1 MWVHLLFEAGVQLGL
16 AAEGCATDG
25 RATTAVSLCNRPLAQ
40 EDVGRNLAATLGNTD
55 TGRSRFNVS
64 FGGAADAAL
73 DRYSNSS
80 GPNRRRLSSACG
92 EVGLSRPRSASQL
105 SDVSSVGRKWSI
117 STSLK
122 ERRKNS
128 RLTSMLEESAAPE
141 FSKAPYAASASS
153 VILSLMTV
161 SGVRMYCTFC
171 MTCTQVWHAW
181 QRITHA
187 HCCLMPTES
196 AAHPTEAATKDGP
209 DGMVLTNPRIIVG
222 EVAGIPDQL
231 GRGSST
237 QQFVTH
243 QIPTACAVRAPSTA
257 QQVEQLLAKVDDW
270 GFNIFDLEQATKVLA
285 LCCLW
290 LACCSVVCCAA
301 GGKLEHMLCRNC
313 AQLGGGKTAS
323 SVLLVTAP
331 QGHALSVLGFHV
343 ISRLGLVN
351 ELELDGWVLARCGKA
366 LARILSV
373 A

>member
-1 MWVHLLFEAGVQLGL
+1 
-16 AAEGCATDG
+16 
-25 RATTAVSLCNRPLAQ
+25 
-40 EDVGRNLAATLGNTD
+40 
-55 TGRSRFNVS
+55 
-64 FGGAADAAL
+64 
-73 DRYSNSS
+73 
-80 GPNRRRLSSACG
+80 
-92 EVGLSRPRSASQL
+92 
-105 SDVSSVGRKWSI
+105 
-117 STSLK
+117 
-122 ERRKNS
+122 
-128 RLTSMLEESAAPE
+128 
-141 FSKAPYAASASS
+141 
-153 VILSLMTV
+153 
-161 SGVRMYCTFC
+161 
-171 MTCTQVWHAW
+171 
-181 QRITHA
+181 
-187 HCCLMPTES
+187 
-196 AAHPTEAATKDGP
+196 
-209 DGMVLTNPRIIVG
+209 MVLTNPRIIVG

-290 LACCSVVCCAA
+290 LACCEVVCCAA

-351 ELELDGWVLARCGKA
+351 ELELDGWVLARCGEA
-366 LARILSV
+366 LQHMSLYPTWCAVSCIHLQMWLPCQKNAVRRAYPLLEHCLQIL
-373 A
+373 AQRRAGAQAQRLP